1 MGEESIIKGQRG
13 IRARHYRAWLLRSW
27 AAHKL
32 TGSTGEGRR
41 YSLEDP
47 YTGAQRGF
55 TSLPALMSYL
65 QAESEADTEAPHA
78 YGESSLDPE
87 R

>member
-1 MGEESIIKGQRG
+1 MGEETIIERRRG
-13 IRARHYRAWLLRSW
+13 PRARHYRAWLLRTW
-27 AAHKL
+27 AAQEL
-32 TGSTGEGRR
+32 ADSTGGERR

-55 TSLPALMSYL
+55 VSLAALVSYL
-65 QAESEADTEAPHA
+65 QAEAGADTEVSHA
-78 YGESSLDPE
+78 SGESSLGPE